1 MSDMIFIKGG
11 IAMSASN
18 FTFRMPDE
26 LREKLEQ
33 EAKTDGRSLSNLII
47 KVLNDYVESK
57 SDSKKKK

>member
-1 MSDMIFIKGG
+1 
-11 IAMSASN
+11 MSASN

-26 LREKLEQ
+26 LRKQLEQ

-57 SDSKKKK
+57 SKDKEEK

>member
-1 MSDMIFIKGG
+1 MIVRKGG

-33 EAKTDGRSLSNLII
+33 EAKRDSRSLSNLII

-57 SDSKKKK
+57 SDKGEK

>member
-1 MSDMIFIKGG
+1 
-11 IAMSASN
+11 MSASN

-33 EAKTDGRSLSNLII
+33 ESKRDSRSLSNLII

-57 SDSKKKK
+57 SKDKAKK